1 MEKVKYVVRELIKIV
16 APIVMMLTLAGEF
29 FYIIL
34 SMFFVDSSTL
44 LDNFYCA
51 SFFLAIA
58 LVYQFACKIEIRAI
72 VLYLAYFVLMLFQGK
87 IPANIYLANGYP
99 IPVAMRLCVFCVATL
114 PVIYQIRRNLLLDG
128 PIRSENV

>member
-1 MEKVKYVVRELIKIV
+1 MEKVKYIVRELIKIV
-16 APIVMMLTLAGEF
+16 APIVMLLTLASEF
-29 FYIIL
+29 FFIVL
-34 SMFFVDSSTL
+34 CMFLGDSSTM
-44 LDNFYCA
+44 LDYFYCA

-87 IPANIYLANGYP
+87 IPANLYLTNGHS

-114 PVIYQIRRNLLLDG
+114 PVLYQMRHNLLLDG
-128 PIRSENV
+128 PIRGENV